1 MPQNVRQSA
10 VDAFFAKSN
19 ADVRATYDAVLRAA
33 RALGAVRESVK
44 KTSIHLEKTK
54 TAFAGVA
61 ARKDALVLTLKSSR
75 PVTSPRIHR
84 AEQTSANRW
93 HLELR
98 LRTPADVDR
107 ELCAWLRQ
115 AYALAS

>member
-1 MPQNVRQSA
+1 MPQTVAQSA
-10 VDAFFAKSN
+10 VDPFFAKSN
-19 ADVRATYDAVLRAA
+19 SDVRATYDAVLRAA
-33 RALGAVRESVK
+33 SVLGPVRESVK
-44 KTSIHLEKTK
+44 KTSIHLEKTR

-61 ARKDALVLTLKSSR
+61 ARKDALVLTLKSRR

-84 AEQTSANRW
+84 SEQTSANRW

-107 ELCAWLRQ
+107 ELRAWLRQ
-115 AYALAS
+115 AYELAS